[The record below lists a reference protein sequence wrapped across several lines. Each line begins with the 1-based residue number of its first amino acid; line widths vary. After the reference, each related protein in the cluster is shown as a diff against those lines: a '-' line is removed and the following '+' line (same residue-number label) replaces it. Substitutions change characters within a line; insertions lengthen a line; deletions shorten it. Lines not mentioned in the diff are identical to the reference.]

1 MIVLQW
7 IHIGLEIQVNDML
20 TNSNKA
26 FINFNYFN
34 IKGFGFYNS
43 ELPIGEKENLNRS
56 CIYFHQMR
64 GDSRVVPKY
73 KSHTVKGIKLTTK
86 RMKII

>member
-1 MIVLQW
+1 MIVLPW
-7 IHIGLEIQVNDML
+7 IPIRLGIHVNDMF

-34 IKGFGFYNS
+34 IKGFEFYNS

-64 GDSRVVPKY
+64 RGGSRVVPK
-73 KSHTVKGIKLTTK
+73 
-86 RMKII
+86 